1 MLGREKAKSLCED
14 VLSLVGDNLAQ
25 VSIYTLDESLTRFA
39 NNSIHQNV
47 AEVDI
52 TIGVRIFIGSRE
64 GSASTNR
71 MTQDAL
77 EEVVIRA
84 RESALVSPENPEFP
98 GLAGPASYEYLQ
110 SFDEITAEYSPQERA
125 GAVRAVCQLAGKKDL
140 NAFGSFTTGVAEL
153 ILANTEGM
161 FAYHMTTNADFQTVV
176 MEKGGDASGWA
187 QQSGWAVGEI
197 PAADLGTLAI
207 QKTELGRNPKVIEPG
222 EYPVVLDPY
231 ATHDL
236 LMMLNMTGMGA
247 NTVQEGRS
255 WMNDRI
261 GKQVFSPE
269 FSIWDD
275 AFDPTG
281 IPIPFDFEGTPKKRV
296 DIVRDG
302 VVLGPVYDRK
312 TAKKEGL
319 ESTGHGLPPNSR
331 GYSPLAMNLFMAT
344 GNANIE
350 DMIKTTKRGLY
361 ITRFH
366 YTRPVHPADCVVT
379 GMTRD
384 GVYWIEDGEIRY
396 PVKNLRFTQSYV
408 EALADVE
415 AIGGETILLSAMGVV
430 AARVPAIKLKHF
442 KFTGSTV

>member
-1 MLGREKAKSLCED
+1 
-14 VLSLVGDNLAQ
+14 
-25 VSIYTLDESLTRFA
+25 
-39 NNSIHQNV
+39 
-47 AEVDI
+47 
-52 TIGVRIFIGSRE
+52 
-64 GSASTNR
+64 
-71 MTQDAL
+71 
-77 EEVVIRA
+77 
-84 RESALVSPENPEFP
+84 
-98 GLAGPASYEYLQ
+98 
-110 SFDEITAEYSPQERA
+110 
-125 GAVRAVCQLAGKKDL
+125 
-140 NAFGSFTTGVAEL
+140 
-153 ILANTEGM
+153 
-161 FAYHMTTNADFQTVV
+161 
-176 MEKGGDASGWA
+176 
-187 QQSGWAVGEI
+187 
-197 PAADLGTLAI
+197 
-207 QKTELGRNPKVIEPG
+207 
-222 EYPVVLDPY
+222 
-231 ATHDL
+231 
-236 LMMLNMTGMGA
+236 
-247 NTVQEGRS
+247 
-255 WMNDRI
+255 MNDRI